1 MRRLI
6 KRTKEKEKMGDK
18 NPKNINKKK
27 NDKNKPAAKAET
39 PRVVTEPAKGKDS
52 AGKKKKK

>member
-1 MRRLI
+1 MQRLI

-18 NPKNINKKK
+18 KPKNKNKDKKK
-27 NDKNKPAAKAET
+27 PVAKTET
-39 PRVVTEPAKGKDS
+39 PRVVDTPTKGKEP

>member
-1 MRRLI
+1 VQRLI

-18 NPKNINKKK
+18 KPNKKGQDK
-27 NDKNKPAAKAET
+27 KGKNKPATKAET